1 MASSFFSNRFRGT
14 ALLAACLGLNSCVTF
29 SPQDRNP
36 SDLPVPEAYSLYSE
50 AVPEP
55 GAWWTSLGSEELNG
69 LMERALSD
77 NFTIAQAAAR
87 IRQADALLKQSRA
100 PMLPAVNFGADAELS
115 RRGIDTGDS
124 YELENSTQRL
134 SAISALVSGGGGGGA
149 AGATGLDAVGGALR
163 SARTR
168 LGALQTLLEDQP
180 SGSSVSSAD
189 SYGLGLTASYEVDLW
204 GRVRADAAAAADSLI
219 ATTEDAYA
227 ALHSVA
233 GQVALTWLD
242 ILSYEQIIAVTR
254 AQAETNQKNLELI
267 ELRYRSG
274 LATALDVYQQR
285 QAVADSEAALPLLEA
300 RAALL
305 RHSLAVLLGQPPKTE
320 LPVASTEFPD
330 AGALPETGLPAD
342 LLARRPDVRAAG
354 LRLRAAD
361 WQVSAAQADRLP
373 SLTLSAGAQLGA
385 ENIDLL
391 FGNWLT
397 TLAASLTGPVF
408 DAGRRQ
414 AEVERARAAA
424 DERLAVYQQIVL
436 NAVAEV
442 EDALTLIDRQEAY
455 IAALAKQREAAE
467 NAYREAL
474 GRYRMGQTDYLP
486 VLTALRN
493 TQSLER
499 AAVEAAHDRLA
510 YRVQLH
516 LALGG
521 DWMSEKLA
529 TAKDFDGE
537 RSE

>member
-1 MASSFFSNRFRGT
+1 MAASFFSNRFCLG
-14 ALLAACLGLNSCVTF
+14 ALLAACLCLTSCVTF
-29 SPQDRNP
+29 PPTDRNP
-36 SDLPVPEAYSLYSE
+36 ADLPVPESYSLYSE

-55 GAWWTSLGSEELNG
+55 GAWWTSLGSEELNV

-115 RRGIDTGDS
+115 RRGIDTGES

-134 SAISALVSGGGGGGA
+134 SAISALVSGGGGAAGADALGA
-149 AGATGLDAVGGALR
+149 AGTALR

-168 LGALQTLLEDQP
+168 LGGLQTLLEDQP
-180 SGSSVSSAD
+180 SGSSVSSAE
-189 SYGLGLTASYEVDLW
+189 SYGLGLSASYEVDLW
-204 GRVRADAAAAADSLI
+204 GRVRADAAAAADSLT

-227 ALHSVA
+227 AMHSVA

-320 LPVASTEFPD
+320 LGITATSFPD

-414 AEVERARAAA
+414 AEVERVRAAA
-424 DERLAVYQQIVL
+424 DEWLAFYQEIVL

-499 AAVEAAHDRLA
+499 AAVEAAHDRLT

-521 DWMSEKLA
+521 GWMSDRLA
-529 TAKDFDGE
+529 TAKDLDGE